1 MKDLIN
7 QAIVYLANFSVE
19 QWIWLAVAGL
29 ILIYI
34 FYNRKQ
40 YVSLFRQAVIVS
52 EESFNSGEG
61 RKKLEA
67 AVNFILYRTSSLPW
81 IARIVIIRFISKK
94 RMIDIIEKTLQK
106 FSDIFAN
113 SYKIDIKGNEKDG
126 EN

>member
-7 QAIVYLANFSVE
+7 KAIGYLAGFNTE
-19 QWIWLAVAGL
+19 QWVWIAVAGA

-34 FYNRKQ
+34 VYNRKQ
-40 YVSLFRQAVIVS
+40 YVNLFRQAVIVS

-67 AVNFILYRTSSLPW
+67 AINFILYRTSSLPW

-113 SYKIDIKGNEKDG
+113 SYKINIKGNEEDG

>member
-7 QAIVYLANFSVE
+7 KAIGYLASFSTE
-19 QWIWLAVAGL
+19 QWVWIAVAGV

-34 FYNRKQ
+34 VYNRKQ
-40 YVSLFRQAVIVS
+40 YVNLFRQAVIVS

-67 AVNFILYRTSSLPW
+67 AINFILYRTSSLPW

-113 SYKIDIKGNEKDG
+113 SYKIDIKGNEEDG

>member
-7 QAIVYLANFSVE
+7 QAIGYLASFSVE
-19 QWIWLAVAGL
+19 QWIWLALAGL

-40 YVSLFRQAVIVS
+40 YVNLFRQAVIVS

-67 AVNFILYRTSSLPW
+67 AVNFILYRTSTLPW

>member
-7 QAIVYLANFSVE
+7 KAIGYLAGFNTE
-19 QWIWLAVAGL
+19 QWVWIAVAGA

-34 FYNRKQ
+34 VYNRKQ
-40 YVSLFRQAVIVS
+40 YVNLFRQAVIVS

-61 RKKLEA
+61 KKKLEA
-67 AVNFILYRTSSLPW
+67 AINFILYRTSSLPW

-113 SYKIDIKGNEKDG
+113 SYKINIKGNEEDG

>member
-40 YVSLFRQAVIVS
+40 YVNLFRQAVIVS

-81 IARIVIIRFISKK
+81 IARIIIIKFISRK

-106 FSDIFAN
+106 FSDIFAAG
-113 SYKIDIKGNEKDG
+113 YKVDIKGNEDG

>member
-40 YVSLFRQAVIVS
+40 YVNLFRQAVIVS

-67 AVNFILYRTSSLPW
+67 AVNFILYRTSSLP
-81 IARIVIIRFISKK
+81 RIVIIRFISKK

>member
-1 MKDLIN
+1 M
-7 QAIVYLANFSVE
+7 E
-19 QWIWLAVAGL
+19 QWIWLALAGL

-40 YVSLFRQAVIVS
+40 YVNLFKQAVIVS

-67 AVNFILYRTSSLPW
+67 AINFILYRTSTLPW

-113 SYKIDIKGNEKDG
+113 SYKIDIKGNEENG